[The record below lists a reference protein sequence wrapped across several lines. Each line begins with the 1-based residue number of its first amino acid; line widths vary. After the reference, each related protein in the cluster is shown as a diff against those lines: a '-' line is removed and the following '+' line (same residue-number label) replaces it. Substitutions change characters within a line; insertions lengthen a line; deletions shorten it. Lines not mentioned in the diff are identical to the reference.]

1 MEDEETGSSTAARVM
16 AVATAAVEEDD
27 WEEQPTT
34 AGEKSVKKCVMP
46 PNDDLPGE
54 VKDDDDD
61 DDIYTAVAFPG
72 CDLFSSWLGR
82 AEEDPVKDASLDAF
96 MGKYYNKVEEDET
109 EGGGVAAAASVTI
122 SKHESIHSNYEL
134 YDTPVWRARKREL
147 LAKKLETLKEQP
159 VRCSRIATGEVNLEV
174 TAHHALEKIRRYGSR
189 VLVIMIGIGM
199 ALIGYAIVSAAD
211 ALHDVKIN
219 YAQTFFPNY
228 LKGFGAHVGLSLL
241 YVTVAYLPVAYRPIV
256 AGSGIDY
263 AKAMLNGINV
273 PECAGLVTM
282 LCKGV
287 GIVFTSAASL
297 PVGLEG
303 PMIHSG
309 LCLGANAWR
318 IIPRNVPSFDTLF
331 SDRSRRDFAAIG
343 TSAGVAGE

>member
-1 MEDEETGSSTAARVM
+1 MKMGDEETGSSTAAG
-16 AVATAAVEEDD
+16 AVALAVAKAADEDD
-27 WEEQPTT
+27 WDEQP
-34 AGEKSVKKCVMP
+34 GKSVTSVTRNNVLP
-46 PNDDLPGE
+46 DDAS
-54 VKDDDDD
+54 
-61 DDIYTAVAFPG
+61 YTAVAFPG
-72 CDLFSSWLGR
+72 CEVFSSWLGR
-82 AEEDPVKDASLDAF
+82 AEEDPVKDASVDAF
-96 MGKYYNKVEEDET
+96 MGRYYKVEEDDT
-109 EGGGVAAAASVTI
+109 ERGTAAASVTS
-122 SKHESIHSNYEL
+122 SKQESIHSNYEL

-147 LAKKLETLKEQP
+147 IAKKLEDLKEKP
-159 VRCSRIATGEVNLEV
+159 VRCSRNATGEVDLGVAVHE
-174 TAHHALEKIRRYGSR
+174 LEKIRRYGSR
-189 VLVIMIGIGM
+189 VLVILIGVGM
-199 ALIGYAIVSAAD
+199 ALIGFAIVSAAD

-219 YAQTFFPNY
+219 YAQTYFPNMV
-228 LKGFGAHVGLSLL
+228 KGFGAHVGISLL
-241 YVTVAYLPVAYRPIV
+241 YITAAYIPVAYRPIV